1 MTLTQLKYA
10 ITVSEAGSM
19 NQAAKELFISQPSL
33 SLAIRDLE
41 EEIGVELFRR
51 SSRGIL
57 LTPDGEEFI
66 GYAKQVVEQYQ
77 LIESKYVQKE
87 KVKKKFSVSMQH
99 LSLIHI

>member
-57 LTPDGEEFI
+57 LTPDGNGAAVGTGI
-66 GYAKQVVEQYQ
+66 P
-77 LIESKYVQKE
+77 
-87 KVKKKFSVSMQH
+87 KVRQRF
-99 LSLIHI
+99 